1 MLMQAAK
8 SLSPSAASDSGH
20 DADLIAIGQG
30 RGLVV
35 EEADVF
41 AVDIYV
47 EKTPQ
52 FAFFIT
58 ETAMD
63 TWKAGI
69 EGLQQGINAA
79 GINADTGFIVGELLQ
94 GRGDQNLDGHGGI
107 GGG

>member
-1 MLMQAAK
+1 MRAAK
-8 SLSPSAASDSGH
+8 SLSPSAASDGWH

-52 FAFFIT
+52 FAVLIT

-63 TWKAGI
+63 TGKAGM
-69 EGLQQGINAA
+69 GIRTWTAM
-79 GINADTGFIVGELLQ
+79 GVS
-94 GRGDQNLDGHGGI
+94 GRVKEW
-107 GGG
+107 

>member
-1 MLMQAAK
+1 MRAAK
-8 SLSPSAASDSGH
+8 SLSPSAASDGWY

-52 FAFFIT
+52 FAVLIT
-58 ETAMD
+58 M
-63 TWKAGI
+63 G
-69 EGLQQGINAA
+69 
-79 GINADTGFIVGELLQ
+79 VS
-94 GRGDQNLDGHGGI
+94 GRVKKW
-107 GGG
+107 